1 MSISAKTSYFGG
13 TTKERNIYV
22 SVNPVTN
29 DWLASKLLDRTNLQ
43 QKDQRLMEGIIYIYI
58 CAKVQ
63 TSSVFKIESS
73 EASGISAKLC
83 TFLELA

>member
-43 QKDQRLMEGIIYIYI
+43 QKDQRLMEGIIYI